1 VRAPVK
7 GKVFTIDRLPG
18 EFVTA
23 NLPVVLLEADVTP
36 SVFLRVPNDDAVK
49 LKLGMPAQVYVASED
64 RKYGAKVS
72 GVGLSAASAAAP
84 VTQEGG
90 LNETLV
96 KLDFDDRKVRLPAN
110 SRVNVWIRNPALP
123 WS

>member
-1 VRAPVK
+1 
-7 GKVFTIDRLPG
+7 
-18 EFVTA
+18 
-23 NLPVVLLEADVTP
+23 
-36 SVFLRVPNDDAVK
+36 
-49 LKLGMPAQVYVASED
+49 
-64 RKYGAKVS
+64 
-72 GVGLSAASAAAP
+72 VGLNAASSTAP

-96 KLDFDDRKVRLPAN
+96 KLDFDDRKVRLPVN